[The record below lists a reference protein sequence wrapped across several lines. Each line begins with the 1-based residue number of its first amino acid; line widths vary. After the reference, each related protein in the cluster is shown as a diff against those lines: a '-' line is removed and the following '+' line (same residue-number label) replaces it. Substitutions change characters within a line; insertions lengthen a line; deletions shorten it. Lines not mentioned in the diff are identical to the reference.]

1 MQREYSGLFA
11 CYDLFAVIKQAL
23 VALEQCFLH
32 EGGAFLDA
40 ARFQQLLK
48 PLVAQLPSGPQS
60 PAPGLPDSPIAST
73 LRAVLPQELAEEA
86 GTWGPS
92 PAGGLSVDTDPFGI
106 AVAAAL
112 VRFASAASS
121 DTHHRPLN
129 RAVRF
134 IAFSGSRS
142 ACSYVWCPLRQ
153 GRFCQAADSCA

>member
-1 MQREYSGLFA
+1 MLNFVIQHVDAVKIWWPFRIERAA
-11 CYDLFAVIKQAL
+11 CMIEQAL

-48 PLVAQLPSGPQS
+48 PLVAQLPSGPQL
-60 PAPGLPDSPIAST
+60 PAPGQPASPAAST

-92 PAGGLSVDTDPFGI
+92 PTGGLSVDTDPFGV

-112 VRFASAASS
+112 IRFASAAGS
-121 DTHHRPLN
+121 DTRHRPLN
-129 RAVRF
+129 RAVRIIVLF
-134 IAFSGSRS
+134 A
-142 ACSYVWCPLRQ
+142 L
-153 GRFCQAADSCA
+153 